1 VFKDIGLPFKFKLCW
16 YKYLATTFRRSNKG
30 TFPYGKGCN
39 SKTRTVA
46 IFKDHRLSANFLDY
60 VATMILYN
68 MLQRISYA

>member
-1 VFKDIGLPFKFKLCW
+1 M
-16 YKYLATTFRRSNKG
+16 
-30 TFPYGKGCN
+30 
-39 SKTRTVA
+39 VA